1 MLLADRPAII
11 TGASLGLG
19 RVIAARFVAA
29 GADVLL
35 CARDPKA
42 LAETA
47 DALRAE
53 APCPG
58 QRVLVEPCDV
68 SSEADVVRLFAR
80 ADADLPKPWRVLVNN
95 AGVYGPKGPTD
106 EVSLDEWRR
115 ALDIN
120 LLGTLIPCRAAMR
133 RFKAVAAADGDGG
146 SRGKIINLS
155 GGGATNPM
163 PNLSCYAASK
173 AAVVRLTE
181 TLALELRPWRVD
193 VNAVAPGALNTRL
206 LDEVLAAG
214 PERVGADFY
223 ARSVQQSRQGGV
235 PPELGAD
242 LCVYLASAASDGV
255 TGRLLS
261 AKWDPWATL
270 HERRAELDAGDV
282 YTLRRIVPE
291 DRGKSWLAS

>member
-1 MLLADRPAII
+1 MLTLADRPAII

-35 CARDPKA
+35 CARDATA
-42 LAETA
+42 LAATA
-47 DALRAE
+47 EELRAA
-53 APCPG
+53 APRPG
-58 QRVLVEPCDV
+58 QRVLAEPCDV
-68 SSEADVVRLFAR
+68 SSEPDVARLFAR
-80 ADADLPKPWRVLVNN
+80 ADAELLPGPLRVLVNN

-120 LLGTLIPCRAAMR
+120 LLGTLIPCREAMR
-133 RFKAVAAADGDGG
+133 RFKTAGY
-146 SRGKIINLS
+146 GKIINLS

-163 PNLSCYAASK
+163 PNLSCYAAAK

-181 TLALELRPWRVD
+181 TLALELLPWRVD

-214 PERVGADFY
+214 PAVVGADFY
-223 ARSVQQSRQGGV
+223 QRSVKQSEQGGV

-242 LCVYLASAASDGV
+242 LCVYLAGAASDGV

-270 HERRAELDAGDV
+270 HERRAELAAGDI

-291 DRGKSWLAS
+291 DRGQSWPPTPPTHP

>member
-1 MLLADRPAII
+1 MLPLADRPAII

-35 CARDPKA
+35 CARDTTTLEA
-42 LAETA
+42 TAEE
-47 DALRAE
+47 LRTTTVR
-53 APCPG
+53 PG
-58 QRVLVEPCDV
+58 QRVLTEPCDV
-68 SSEADVVRLFAR
+68 SSETDVARLFAR
-80 ADADLPKPWRVLVNN
+80 ADADLPGPLRVLVNN

-106 EVSLDEWRR
+106 EVDLAEWRR

-133 RFKAVAAADGDGG
+133 RFKAAGY
-146 SRGKIINLS
+146 GKIVNLS

-163 PNLSCYAASK
+163 PNISCYAAAK

-181 TLALELRPWRVD
+181 TLALELQPWRVD

-223 ARSVQQSRQGGV
+223 GRSVKQSQQGGV

-242 LCVYLASAASDGV
+242 LCVYLAGAASDGV

-261 AKWDPWATL
+261 ARWDPWTTL
-270 HERRAELDAGDV
+270 HERRAELAAGDI

-291 DRGKSWLAS
+291 DRGQLWPLPPPSQP